1 MKKNKIGLI
10 FSLVALLS
18 LSSCGDDPSTT
29 TSSDTGTS
37 DVTETSS
44 STSQTGSYPYEFV
57 EPPTYDE
64 DTLQIHYHRDDM
76 DYSDWDAW
84 LWTEGKEGAAYSFNG
99 FDEFGAISAIPLE
112 TTFTAD
118 IDEIFFIIRQG
129 GDSWTAKDY
138 DADQSFLLSDFVKDE
153 NNIYHVYIVSGWAG
167 TYDSADVIT
176 TANITRATFFDI
188 KTVVVNAN
196 LDFTEVK
203 VYKDD
208 ELLTTATLDKPNNV
222 RRITLPE
229 NAVFASNYKVV
240 VTFENGE
247 VKESEIDK
255 NVLFKTDEFD
265 AQYTYTGNDLG
276 ANYTKEKTTFKVWA
290 PGSTSL
296 KVRIYDSGTPTSVDP
311 EKGDDSYDETEMI
324 LGEKG
329 VYSAEVLGDLNGK
342 YYTYVVSN
350 SKYSEKEVVDPYA
363 KSAGVNGERG
373 MILDFDTTDPE
384 GWNEITPL
392 DYKKT
397 ELVVYETHVADVTSS
412 ETWTGNEANRLLF
425 NGMAEEGTTYTE
437 DGKTVKTGFDHIK
450 ELGVNAVQIIPL
462 FDQAN
467 DEVNKS
473 FNWGYNPLNYNVVEG
488 SYSSNPYD
496 GAVRVK
502 EFKEL
507 VMKYNQAG
515 ISIIMD
521 VVYNHMNSLDQSSF
535 NYLVPGY
542 YFRYNANG
550 TASNGS
556 GCGNDTASEM
566 PMFRKFMIDSTEFWA
581 SEYKLGGFR
590 FDLMGLHDIETM
602 NQLVDNL
609 QTINPNIVVYGE
621 PWTSGSTAVD
631 SSTVLAGQAN
641 MAKYDGYGAFNDK
654 IRDGVRGG
662 VFEATSTGW
671 ATRPDVSS
679 LNYSDVLN
687 GLLGKTGAIS
697 TDPNKTV
704 NYVSAHDNNTL
715 FDKLQLS
722 VGEDDIDLLKNLSTL
737 SNGIV
742 LASQGIS
749 FMLAGEEFLRSKVKE
764 DGTLDSNSYASSYKT
779 NELDY
784 SRLIDYEDVFKQY
797 KEFIAVKTGIEAFQ
811 LDSNTL
817 ISEEVVANT
826 TSTDNYI
833 DLTITH
839 NSEEYRVII
848 NPRSGNN
855 LTLDLSSYSEI
866 IADNLDSLQLSST
879 SSVAPCQIVIVK

>member
-29 TSSDTGTS
+29 SSDTLTS
-37 DVTETSS
+37 DDTT
-44 STSQTGSYPYEFV
+44 QTTSYPYDFV

-76 DYSDWDAW
+76 TYDGWDAW
-84 LWTEGKEGAAYSFNG
+84 LWTEGKDGAAYSFNG

-112 TTFTAD
+112 STFSAD
-118 IDEIFFIIRQG
+118 VDEIFFIIRQG
-129 GDSWTAKDY
+129 GDDWTAKDY
-138 DADQSFLLSDFVKDE
+138 DSDQSFLLSNFVKDE

-167 TYDSADVIT
+167 TYESADVIS
-176 TANITRATFFDI
+176 TANITRAAFFDA

-203 VYKDD
+203 VYEDD
-208 ELLTTATLDKPNNV
+208 ELLTTTTLDKPNNV
-222 RRITLPE
+222 RRVTLPE
-229 NAVFASNYKVV
+229 NAEFSSTYKVV
-240 VTFENGE
+240 VTFENGD
-247 VKESEIDK
+247 VKESEVDK
-255 NVLFKTDEFD
+255 NALFKTDEFD
-265 AQYTYTGNDLG
+265 AEYTYTGDDLG
-276 ANYTKEKTTFKVWA
+276 ATYTKEKTTFKVWA

-311 EKGDDSYDETEMI
+311 EKGDDDWYIESEMT

-437 DGKTVKTGFDHIK
+437 NGKTVKTGFDHIK

-488 SYSSNPYD
+488 SYSSDPYD

-621 PWTSGSTAVD
+621 PWTAASTAVSGSTI
-631 SSTVLAGQAN
+631 LAGQAN
-641 MAKYDGYGAFNDK
+641 MSQYDGYGAFNDK
-654 IRDGVRGG
+654 IRDGVRGS
-662 VFEATSTGW
+662 VFDASGTGW
-671 ATRPDVSS
+671 ATRDTVSS
-679 LNYSDVLN
+679 LNYSDVLD

-697 TDPNKTV
+697 SDPNKTV

-722 VGEDDIDLLKNLSTL
+722 VGEDDINLLKNLSTL

-742 LASQGIS
+742 FASQGIS

-784 SRLIDYEDVFKQY
+784 SRLIDYEDVFEQY

-817 ISEEVVANT
+817 ISEEVVTKA

-848 NPRSGNN
+848 NPRSGSN

-866 IADNLDSLQLSST
+866 IADNLDTLQLSST